1 MHIFLLQKHLPG
13 GIPRYGAGKS
23 QFYAEADSESHDR
36 VSQLTP
42 VKPATNQDTTVYL
55 CKSTFYET
63 NQLCQAAGCSFFGNP
78 QTSNYCSKCY
88 RQVLQDQC
96 KYLQIVIFSFYY
108 QNNEKL

>member
-13 GIPRYGAGKS
+13 GIRRYGAGKS

-96 KYLQIVIFSFYY
+96 KQSSICNLLILLS
-108 QNNEKL
+108 K